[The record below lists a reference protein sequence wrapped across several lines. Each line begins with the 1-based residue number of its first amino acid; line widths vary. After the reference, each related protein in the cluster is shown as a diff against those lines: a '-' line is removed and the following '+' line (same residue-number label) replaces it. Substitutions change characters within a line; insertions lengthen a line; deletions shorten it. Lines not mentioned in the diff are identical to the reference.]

1 MVRTMLQLRI
11 EALGQHLE
19 QAQDP
24 SVWRQSLHLP
34 SFNVNDRMWYVAV
47 EKIHVE
53 AESLRTYLVG
63 LGDELQ
69 AGHVSERDGWLR
81 YARVQRAS
89 REIFRECLDLLGGLA
104 LRDRIKEERI
114 CYVADEYISE
124 LAGDTG
130 RRESFAIPGLDSRFS
145 STLRRVAKLQFPE
158 WTVWTLP
165 LVAHEYGHV
174 VVEESGLRGYAA
186 ELAHDWAVEE
196 ITKRHRL
203 TERLA
208 ALGTELGE
216 AVRARARSDLE
227 LEPLVPFVT
236 HLAGRFP
243 ASGAPHEPEDTDDVI
258 ELLKSIHT
266 RQRHRVR
273 ILLAD
278 ALATLLAGPAYGY
291 AALLLRLNPLGP
303 ESDLVSDQER
313 AATIL
318 AVLHAMNDPGVGS
331 AAPPPHGDIVDYL
344 GDYWRDSVAA
354 ARAESPSQAQADA
367 DSRPATPIDPDAV
380 RAAFRRHI
388 VGHKLALYER
398 QHSAQAIYWGTRWQ
412 TEIEVGAPLTQ
423 PTVEPNEHIREA
435 INALW
440 RARLAA
446 TRNLDPSQSDEAERR
461 IALLEAVG
469 LDLCATIMDLRRAVA
484 ARFESGGLTDPGRA
498 SKPPFRG
505 SSEAG

>member
-1 MVRTMLQLRI
+1 MARTMLQLRI
-11 EALGQHLE
+11 EALGKHLE
-19 QAQDP
+19 LAQDP
-24 SVWRQSLHLP
+24 SVWRRSLHLP

-53 AESLRTYLVG
+53 AESLRSYLEV
-63 LGDELQ
+63 LGDEIQ
-69 AGHVSERDGWLR
+69 AGQVTERDGWLR

-89 REIFRECLDLLGGLA
+89 KEIFRECLDLLGGLA
-104 LRDRIKEERI
+104 LRDRITEEQI
-114 CYVADEYISE
+114 CYVADQYISE

-145 STLRRVAKLQFPE
+145 STLRRVAKMQFPE

-186 ELAHDWAVEE
+186 ELTHEWAIEE
-196 ITKRHRL
+196 ITARQRL
-203 TERLA
+203 VEQLA
-208 ALGTELGE
+208 ALGTDLGE
-216 AVRARARSDLE
+216 AVRDRARSDLG

-243 ASGAPHEPEDTDDVI
+243 ASGARPEPRDLDDVI
-258 ELLKSIHT
+258 ELLKAIYD
-266 RQRHRVR
+266 RQRQRVR

-303 ESDLVSDQER
+303 ETDLVSDQER

-318 AVLHAMNDPGVGS
+318 AVLQTMNDPGTG
-331 AAPPPHGDIVDYL
+331 APRPHGDIVDYL
-344 GDYWRDSVAA
+344 GEYWRDSVAA
-354 ARAESPSQAQADA
+354 ARAELPNQAQTDA
-367 DSRPATPIDPDAV
+367 DSRPATPIAPAAV
-380 RAAFRRHI
+380 QAAFRRHI

-398 QHSAQAIYWGTRWQ
+398 QHSARALQWSNDWQ
-412 TEIEVGAPLTQ
+412 IELEMGAELTL
-423 PTVEPNEHIREA
+423 PDVKPSEHIREA

-440 RARLAA
+440 RARLAV
-446 TRNLDPSQSDEAERR
+446 TRNLDPPESDEAERR
-461 IALLEAVG
+461 IELLEQIG
-469 LDLCATIMDLRRAVA
+469 LELCDTIIKARGESAS
-484 ARFESGGLTDPGRA
+484 RFESGGLTDPGRA
-498 SKPPFRG
+498 SKPSFRG
-505 SSEAG
+505 STEVG